1 MSIITS
7 KMVVSRS
14 PGWVTCYLSPELDRA
29 FSERFDR
36 NISDIRHHLEVTDLV
51 TFGVGEAQW
60 VKPQNYAVLPGCV
73 VGSYSE
79 MEAVSK
85 LPYTVELCF
94 TGIQKTA
101 ARGTGLKC
109 TKKLA
114 EGKVAAILL
123 DMCATTGRE
132 QLSLWLAVP
141 ADTADRF
148 ARDLARI
155 RNG

>member
-1 MSIITS
+1 MSIVTS
-7 KMVVSRS
+7 KMIVSRS

-29 FSERFDR
+29 FCERFDR
-36 NISDIRHHLEVTDLV
+36 NIADIRHHREVTELV
-51 TFGVGEAQW
+51 AFGTDEAQW
-60 VKPQNYAVLPGCV
+60 VKPQNYAALPGHV
-73 VGSYSE
+73 FGSYNE
-79 MEAVSK
+79 MAAISN
-85 LPYTVELCF
+85 LPYPVELCF
-94 TGIQKTA
+94 TGMQKTSTSGI
-101 ARGTGLKC
+101 RLKC

-141 ADTADRF
+141 ADIADRF
-148 ARDLARI
+148 TRDLARI